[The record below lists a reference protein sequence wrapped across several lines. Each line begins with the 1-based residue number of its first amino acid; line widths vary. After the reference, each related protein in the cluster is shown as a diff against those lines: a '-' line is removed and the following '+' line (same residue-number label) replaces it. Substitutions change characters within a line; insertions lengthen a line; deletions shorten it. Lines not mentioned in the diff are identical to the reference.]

1 MRHALPVA
9 ATLTLAMLLGPASAV
24 AQSVSL
30 VGCIGTQALLV
41 IDGNAPRAMRPGQE
55 RAGVRVISVGDGSA
69 VVEVGERTRELRLGA
84 NPVALG
90 TPPGAPTVLTAQPD
104 GQFVVDAR
112 INGHPVRMMV
122 DTGATLV
129 ALDRTQAQA
138 LGLSLQGAS
147 PTSVRTANGVVAA
160 LRLNLQS
167 VRVGT
172 VEKRDVQAVVQDAP
186 LPIALLGMSFLRGV
200 DLRHQGDRL
209 VMQSR
214 P

>member
-1 MRHALPVA
+1 MRRALSAAALLVLAIGQAPV
-9 ATLTLAMLLGPASAV
+9 M

-41 IDGNAPRAMRPGQE
+41 IDGGAPRAMHAGEEAR
-55 RAGVRVISVGDGSA
+55 GVRVVSVGDGS
-69 VVEVGERTRELRLGA
+69 VVVNVGHQTQELRLGA

-90 TPPGAPTVLTAQPD
+90 TPAGAPTVLTAQPN

-112 INGHPVRMMV
+112 INGHTVRMMV

-129 ALDRTQAQA
+129 ALDREQAQA
-138 LGLSLQGAS
+138 LGLSLEGAQA
-147 PTSVRTANGVVAA
+147 TAVRTANGVVRA

-167 VRVGT
+167 VRVGN
-172 VEKRDVQAVVQDAP
+172 VEQHNVQAVVQDAP
-186 LPIALLGMSFLRGV
+186 LPIALLGMSFLRAV

-209 VMQSR
+209 VLQSR

>member
-1 MRHALPVA
+1 MRRALSA
-9 ATLTLAMLLGPASAV
+9 AAMLALACGQTPAR

-41 IDGNAPRAMRPGQE
+41 IDGGAPQAMRPGE
-55 RAGVRVISVGDGSA
+55 EARGVRVVSVGDGSA
-69 VVEVGERTRELRLGA
+69 VVNVGRHTQELHLGA

-90 TPPGAPTVLTAQPD
+90 TPPGAPTVLNAQPN

-112 INGHPVRMMV
+112 INGHTVRMMV

-129 ALDRTQAQA
+129 ALDREQARA
-138 LGLSLQGAS
+138 LGLSLEGA
-147 PTSVRTANGVVAA
+147 TATAVRTANGVVRA

-172 VEKRDVQAVVQDAP
+172 VEQHNVQAVVQDAP
-186 LPIALLGMSFLRGV
+186 LPIALLGMSFLRGL

-209 VMQSR
+209 VLQAR